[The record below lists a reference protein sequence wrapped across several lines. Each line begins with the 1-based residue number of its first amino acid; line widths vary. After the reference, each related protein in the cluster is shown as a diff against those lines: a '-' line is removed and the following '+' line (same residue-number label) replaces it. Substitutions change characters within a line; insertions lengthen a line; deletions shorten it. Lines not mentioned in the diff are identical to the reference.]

1 MKEFIKYQYT
11 LGIATM
17 TGRGFYYP
25 VDVGIASNNR
35 LYVLG
40 RSHEGDTSGIQ
51 VCMMD
56 HNSEY
61 YGIFGSAGK
70 SDGQFIW
77 TTSIALDNQNNIYV
91 SDEYLNRISIFDS
104 SGKFLKKW
112 GTPGNKTGQLNG
124 PSGMAFDSN
133 ENLYIVDHKN
143 NRIQKFSRN
152 GDYISSFGSEGSDYG
167 QMKLPWGIT
176 IAPDDN
182 VYIADWGNNRIQSFT
197 PSGKFVTSIG
207 ISGNGYGEL
216 HRPSSVAVDHE
227 GFVYVADWG
236 NDRIQV
242 FDKYGNFVTATRGES
257 TLSPWAQ
264 EYFNANVE
272 EKELRDKSNLEPNI
286 NSLNVATR
294 DESYHIEK
302 HFWAPVS
309 VKLDNSGRI
318 LVTDRNRHRIQVYKR
333 TQNYK

>member
-1 MKEFIKYQYT
+1 
-11 LGIATM
+11 M

-25 VDVGIASNNR
+25 VDVGIAPNNR

-61 YGIFGSAGK
+61 YGIFGSVGK

-77 TTSIALDNQNNIYV
+77 TTSIAIDSQSNIYV

-112 GTPGNKTGQLNG
+112 GTPGNDIGELNG
-124 PSGMAFDSN
+124 PSGMAFDAN
-133 ENLYIVDHKN
+133 EDLYIVDHKN

-152 GDYISSFGSEGSDYG
+152 GDYINGFGSEGSDHG

-176 IAPDDN
+176 IAPDGN

-197 PSGKFVTSIG
+197 PNGKFITSVG
-207 ISGNGYGEL
+207 ISGNGNGEL
-216 HRPSSVAVDHE
+216 HRPSSVAVDQE

-236 NDRIQV
+236 NDRVQV
-242 FDKYGNFVTATRGES
+242 FDKYGNFVTATKGEA

-264 EYFNANVE
+264 EYFDSNVE
-272 EKELRDKSNLEPNI
+272 EKELRDKSNLEPDT
-286 NSLNVATR
+286 NSLNIAPR

-302 HFWAPVS
+302 YFWAPVS

-333 TQNYK
+333 I